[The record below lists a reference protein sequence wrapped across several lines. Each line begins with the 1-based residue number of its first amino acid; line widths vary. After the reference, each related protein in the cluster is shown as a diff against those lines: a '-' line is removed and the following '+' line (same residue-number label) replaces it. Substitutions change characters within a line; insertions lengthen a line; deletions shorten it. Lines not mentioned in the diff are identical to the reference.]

1 MRRALASI
9 AIISIVARLTDAGS
23 YSCPSFTRRFGA
35 ETERDAIGVTPQQ
48 AKQIMDFVR
57 TVPGIHHHVEFI
69 DALNWPEVTVETGPH
84 GKRHGDFLRL
94 RLDKAGRWHI
104 LEKSKWDRNE
114 PVRKIG
120 LTMRWS
126 ERLAALVHCSG

>member
-1 MRRALASI
+1 MPDRIRARVSRVVSARR
-9 AIISIVARLTDAGS
+9 
-23 YSCPSFTRRFGA
+23 PSATPL
-35 ETERDAIGVTPQQ
+35 VTPQQ

-57 TVPGIHHHVEFI
+57 TVPSIHHHIESI

-94 RLDKAGRWHI
+94 RLDKAERWHI

-120 LTMRWS
+120 LT
-126 ERLAALVHCSG
+126 RLDEKAARA